1 MLQQIT
7 RILWPI
13 IAGILIA
20 LLVIREFPE
29 LTGRTRG
36 IEVNIVDN
44 SAIANQIPLE
54 GPSSYATA
62 VERAAPAVVNVY
74 TTTIVETRAHPMARD
89 PFFRNF
95 FNLPSE
101 PRRKRMESSLGS
113 GVIVSANGY
122 ILTNHHVI
130 AGADDIVV
138 ELNDG
143 RVSQASVVG
152 TDLDTDIAVL
162 KIELNNLPKLIL
174 TTSPGQ
180 VGDLVFAIGN
190 PFGVGQTVTMGI
202 LSATGRNQVGLAN
215 YEDFIQ
221 TDAAINPGNSGG
233 ALINVRGEL
242 VGINTAIFTRS
253 GGSNGIGFAIPAS
266 IATDIMQELID
277 HGQVIRG
284 WIGVETKLLTEDLAR
299 SFGVN
304 KNTGVLVS
312 GVYRRGPAAN
322 ADILPGDILTHM
334 NDQKITDGRAAM
346 NQVAGFDPGAK
357 IVVRLL
363 RNGQPIERIVLV
375 GQRPHSAT
383 N

>member
-36 IEVNIVDN
+36 IELNIVDN